1 MTSLACGSQMWHMC
15 AEHSLPA
22 TSAGHCQGDQDYQ
35 CARAQTTLLMWCAEE
50 GSQQGSRQTVEQL
63 EGLLGE
69 ASGLLQE
76 HHQAY
81 LKYQGLPLNHRF
93 RKSS

>member
-1 MTSLACGSQMWHMC
+1 MPEAVQSPDCC
-15 AEHSLPA
+15 P
-22 TSAGHCQGDQDYQ
+22 
-35 CARAQTTLLMWCAEE
+35 RADE
-50 GSQQGSRQTVEQL
+50 GSQQESRQTVEQL

-81 LKYQGLPLNHRF
+81 LKYQGLPMNHRF
-93 RKSS
+93 RKSQ